1 METKGLIFRGLKRG
15 VGKMKRKMLGMF
27 LATVLMFGTFDVTY
41 GASVEN
47 TVAAQSTSATIV
59 DSGKCGDNVTYTL
72 DSDGLLTISGSG
84 YIYDFNYKESLFYN
98 NDDIKKLL

>member
-1 METKGLIFRGLKRG
+1 MKKRIF
-15 VGKMKRKMLGMF
+15 VVF
-27 LATVLMFGTFDVTY
+27 LTTVLMFGVFDVAY
-41 GASVEN
+41 GETTEN

-59 DSGKCGDNVTYTL
+59 DSCKCGDNVTYTL

>member
-1 METKGLIFRGLKRG
+1 MKKRIF
-15 VGKMKRKMLGMF
+15 VVF
-27 LATVLMFGTFDVTY
+27 LTTVLMFGVFDVAY
-41 GASVEN
+41 GETTEN

-84 YIYDFNYKESLFYN
+84 YIYMILTIRNRCFTITMILKNCYRKRN
-98 NDDIKKLL
+98 NKNRELCILRM